1 MDMDIDDILAEL
13 DGDNANHDVE
23 DLRSLTR
30 LWVAERV
37 SPELVPWPEDLINR
51 VMDRTAKQVFAL
63 DAAAFL
69 CVNG

>member
-1 MDMDIDDILAEL
+1 MDMDIDDILADL
-13 DGDNANHDVE
+13 DGDNTNHNVE

-37 SPELVPWPEDLINR
+37 SPELVPWPENLINR

-63 DAAAFL
+63 GNAAFL
-69 CVNG
+69 WVNE

>member
-1 MDMDIDDILAEL
+1 MDMDIDDILADL

-63 DAAAFL
+63 DAAAFIW
-69 CVNG
+69 VNG